1 MLDEVADAIAAIQEP
16 SALAVDKAEAGL
28 AGDDAFEAGGVRA
41 VAWSGALPVA
51 VADASVMRRW

>member
-16 SALAVDKAEAGL
+16 PALAVDEAEARL
-28 AGDDAFEAGGVRA
+28 AGDDAFEARVSTVGWPGPA
-41 VAWSGALPVA
+41 VPVA